1 MTSRRTVLWVGLVLC
16 CTASAAA
23 ENPPVGE
30 ESPGWLRWS
39 MNLDESRPLRGLEQ
53 AESEAL
59 LTTIEEIGALFRST
73 PYLNRP
79 KDAEISPTRTIFPR
93 VGMATSRRGLRTTDT
108 VLPAKHPLRKWPPA
122 GSAPGEN
129 RAGGP
134 LRAAFRLGIYRPNY
148 HPHNSIGTLEVQLND
163 PWMEGRIVFEDEG
176 GGVYLGWPRL
186 ESRDG
191 RVRYRID
198 AGTIVEKFLP
208 PGREVWTAVSQE
220 RWIRLLITQSE
231 RELATFRD
239 TLTNDAQRRRIDFE
253 RTYEIMESLDA
264 DQAERMREGFEKSEE
279 RYALL
284 AEAIEAEDYDAL
296 EAAGDRGRAMM
307 GRHKLALEAE
317 LASLSAAERGAPAYG
332 FEYDPAMYWMPRHAP
347 DRPSLLLPPDHPEAL
362 PLLAPDPTFFR
373 TDLPATAIQSLTI
386 VNKLPPEFGERLE
399 AELDRAA
406 LADFLSR

>member
-1 MTSRRTVLWVGLVLC
+1 MISRRTVLWFTAALC
-16 CTASAAA
+16 CATATVAADA
-23 ENPPVGE
+23 PVGE
-30 ESPGWLRWS
+30 ESTGWLRWS
-39 MNLDESRPLRGLEQ
+39 MTVDETRPPRGLEQ
-53 AESEAL
+53 AEFEAL
-59 LTTIEEIGALFRST
+59 LATIGEIGSLLHST
-73 PYLNRP
+73 PCLNRP
-79 KDAEISPTRTIFPR
+79 RDAEISPTRTILPR

-108 VLPAKHPLRKWPPA
+108 VLPAKHPLRGWPPA
-122 GSAPGEN
+122 GSARGEN
-129 RAGGP
+129 GAGGP

-163 PWMEGRIVFEDEG
+163 PWMEGRIVFEDEE

-191 RVRYRID
+191 RVRYRIN

-239 TLTNDAQRRRIDFE
+239 TLTNDAQRRRVNFE
-253 RTYEIMESLDA
+253 RTYEMMESLDA

-317 LASLSAAERGAPAYG
+317 LASLSAAERRAPAYG
-332 FEYDPAMYWMPRHAP
+332 FEFDPAMYWMPRRAP
-347 DRPSLLLPPDHPEAL
+347 ERPSLLLPPDHPEAL
-362 PLLAPDPTFFR
+362 PLIAPNPGFFQ

-386 VNKLPPEFGERLE
+386 VNKLPPEFGEPLE
-399 AELDRAA
+399 AELDRGA